1 MQPKNRLRKWCFTF
15 VSFIPTSMLLALE
28 VCFLS
33 LVLHVLPPVPVLGH
47 LHHTQACLSDI
58 LEPPGKM
65 TYVLL
70 LHQLSLYS
78 CLRLSAWS
86 YFLLSWWASL
96 WWLMQ
101 THKETLQMSTLF
113 PTHKGKF
120 YPFRVQRNNI
130 SNTKQYPLYQTQGS
144 RNIIFYIEAL

>member
-15 VSFIPTSMLLALE
+15 VSFIPTSMASGTEGLLHFTCPARLASCACLG
-28 VCFLS
+28 CF
-33 LVLHVLPPVPVLGH
+33 
-47 LHHTQACLSDI
+47 HHTQACLSDI

-65 TYVLL
+65 TCDLL

-86 YFLLSWWASL
+86 CFLLSWWASL
-96 WWLMQ
+96 WRLMQ

-144 RNIIFYIEAL
+144 RNIIFYTKAL